1 MAVTEQEVMAS
12 FRMLV
17 CVARADGKMS
27 DEERATLE
35 SAMSGVPMPKGMT
48 VQTLLDEDANLDG
61 LLKQIQSPEA
71 REQAYQAAQSL
82 ANIDGFCS
90 PEEAKL
96 LERIKA
102 ALQIPDEKVT
112 LTKRILG
119 EAKDTFLP
127 SNIQAIADPVRRKKE
142 IDEDIL
148 KYSIL
153 NAVLGAFPVPLVDIA
168 VNLASIAVQLKMV
181 RDIGQY
187 HGHQVTRDSA
197 KSLLAGLGASG
208 GARIAVISLCKFVP
222 LWGSAVGA
230 VGNFASTWAVGRI
243 ADRWFAGGCKD
254 DMAVLRDAF
263 KQAEKDGKKEYE
275 KNRSRVEAQKAE
287 NAAKLKTYAEE
298 LKAGT
303 ISQAEYEAKVEALAK
318 R

>member
-1 MAVTEQEVMAS
+1 MPVTEQEAMAS

-27 DEERATLE
+27 AEERATLE
-35 SAMSGVPMPKGMT
+35 ESLSGVPMPKGT
-48 VQTLLDEDANLDG
+48 SVQTLLDEDLNLDA
-61 LLKQIQSPEA
+61 LLRQIQSPEA

-82 ANIDGFCS
+82 ANVDGYCS

-102 ALQIPDEKVT
+102 ELQIPEEKVS
-112 LTKRILG
+112 LTKRIMG

-142 IDEDIL
+142 IDEDVM
-148 KYSIL
+148 KYSVL

-168 VNLASIAVQLKMV
+168 VNLASIAVQMKMV

-187 HGHQVTRDSA
+187 HGHQVTKESA
-197 KSLLAGLGASG
+197 KSLLAGLGASA

-222 LWGSAVGA
+222 IWGSAVGA

-243 ADRWFAGGCKD
+243 ADRWFANGCKD
-254 DMAVLRDAF
+254 DMSVLRDAF
-263 KQAEKDGKKEYE
+263 KAAEKEGKQEYE
-275 KNRSRVEAQKAE
+275 KNRSRIEAQKAE
-287 NAAKLKTYAEE
+287 NGAKLKSYAEE
-298 LKAGT
+298 LKAGKIT
-303 ISQAEYEAKVEALAK
+303 QAEYEAKVEALAK